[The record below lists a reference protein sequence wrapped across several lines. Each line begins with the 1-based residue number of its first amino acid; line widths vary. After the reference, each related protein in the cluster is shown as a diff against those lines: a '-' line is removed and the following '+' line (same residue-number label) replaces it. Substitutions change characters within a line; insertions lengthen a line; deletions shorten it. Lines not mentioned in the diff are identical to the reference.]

1 MEDLFDL
8 TGRRA
13 LVTGGSSGI
22 GLAMAK
28 GLAGKGAA
36 VALAGRDGAKAE
48 AAAGTIREAGGNAIA
63 LTADVADEAAARGLV
78 AATAEALGGIDI
90 LVNNAGTN
98 VRKAPQDYT
107 LEEWRTLI
115 DTNLTSAFVL
125 SQAVFPHM
133 QAAGGGRIINI
144 GSMTSLFGAP
154 FAAPYSAT
162 KGGIVQLT
170 KALAAAWAKDGIAVN
185 AVLPG
190 WIDTTL
196 TEQLRKDVPT
206 INDKVVA
213 GTPAGRW
220 GRPDDFAGI
229 AIFLAAAASA
239 FVTGAAIPVDGGY
252 SANV

>member
-1 MEDLFDL
+1 MTDLFDL

-13 LVTGGSSGI
+13 IVTGGSAGI
-22 GLAMAK
+22 GLGMAR

-36 VALAGRDGAKAE
+36 VAIVGRDGAKAE
-48 AAAGTIREAGGNAIA
+48 AAARTLRDSGGQAIA
-63 LTADVADEAAARGLV
+63 LSADVASEADCARIV
-78 AATAEALGGIDI
+78 AEAAEALGGVDI

-98 VRKAPQDYT
+98 VRKPPEDYT
-107 LEEWRTLI
+107 LDEWKSLI

-125 SQAVFPHM
+125 SQAVFPYM
-133 QAAGGGRIINI
+133 KEGGGGRIINI

-162 KGGIVQLT
+162 KGGILQLT
-170 KALAAAWAKDGIAVN
+170 KALAAAWAKHGICVN

-196 TEQLRKDVPT
+196 TEQLRKDVPH
-206 INDKVVA
+206 INDAVLA
-213 GTPAGRW
+213 RTPAARW
-220 GRPDDFAGI
+220 GRPDDFEGI
-229 AIFLAAAASA
+229 AVFLASPASA

-252 SANV
+252 SANA